1 VVSGSRWPS
10 PHCRRAGPKRHDGL
24 LPQATESDGRSPTQ
38 LQELDGYGQ
47 CDAGRHSQVEGVAS
61 VLRAIGHLPRH
72 RPLSQVHPHVPPNLP
87 FYASAAYQ
95 AEVNGRPWLQWNNTF
110 DVLNQSMS
118 YYSNIT
124 NGVVVGQQNAY
135 SDALIVYNLNPVL
148 DQLTVDGSTV
158 RDGTALDGLV
168 PIRPFAKYL
177 DGVQIS
183 SANSLWPL
191 PLGIVSLV
199 ILLHLLG
206 CITP

>member
-1 VVSGSRWPS
+1 
-10 PHCRRAGPKRHDGL
+10 
-24 LPQATESDGRSPTQ
+24 
-38 LQELDGYGQ
+38 
-47 CDAGRHSQVEGVAS
+47 
-61 VLRAIGHLPRH
+61 
-72 RPLSQVHPHVPPNLP
+72 
-87 FYASAAYQ
+87 
-95 AEVNGRPWLQWNNTF
+95 
-110 DVLNQSMS
+110 MS